1 MSKSAQTGLL
11 ILAAALALGACNK
24 APKEE
29 SAAAASS
36 AAAVDLSSND
46 PAKNPI
52 VANKEPAASGFAP

>member
-11 ILAAALALGACNK
+11 VLAVVLALGACNK

-29 SAAAASS
+29 PAASS